1 MFRIAWQNSMAAA
14 RRFRNGW
21 ALSAA
26 LAAGIVAL
34 PAGGDPQSA
43 SPPGQS
49 DPWAAL
55 RLLQGTWHGEVTG
68 RLGRGTALRR
78 YEFLFDDR
86 YLVAR
91 HSSIR
96 LPQQPT
102 PEGDDHRELAVYSYD
117 RDRETVVLREFNVEG
132 YVLQYTC
139 KVQQLDLVCTSEGVE
154 NGAGM
159 RARLTVRIEDRYRF
173 EEVFELASS
182 GEEPGY
188 LLTVRWTRVPD
199 LSD

>member
-1 MFRIAWQNSMAAA
+1 
-14 RRFRNGW
+14 
-21 ALSAA
+21 
-26 LAAGIVAL
+26 
-34 PAGGDPQSA
+34 
-43 SPPGQS
+43 
-49 DPWAAL
+49 
-55 RLLQGTWHGEVTG
+55 VTG
-68 RLGRGTALRR
+68 RLGRGTALHR
-78 YEFLFDDR
+78 YESLFDER

-96 LPQQPT
+96 LPQQQT

-117 RDRETVVLREFNVEG
+117 RDRETVVRREFNVEG

-139 KVQQLDLVCTSEGVE
+139 KVQQLGLVCTSEGVV

-159 RARLTVRIEDRYRF
+159 RARLTVRIEARYRF
-173 EEVFELASS
+173 EEVFELASC

>member
-1 MFRIAWQNSMAAA
+1 MFRIPWRNLPAAA
-14 RRFRNGW
+14 MSFRKRW
-21 ALSAA
+21 MLTTA

-34 PAGGDPQSA
+34 PARGDPEHA
-43 SPPGQS
+43 SPPAPS

-55 RLLQGTWHGEVTG
+55 RLLEGTWHGEVTG

-78 YEFLFDDR
+78 YEFLFDER

-96 LPQQPT
+96 LPQQQS

-117 RDRETVVLREFNVEG
+117 GDRETVVLREFNVEG

-139 KVQQLDLVCTSEGVE
+139 KVQQLGFVCTSEGVE